1 MNKFKR
7 EGRKQQHESTQ
18 SSRILDS
25 IRINDYRWIIDK
37 HFVNSID
44 FLYYLIIPVVWA
56 GFTVGK
62 RAVNIQIVRIN
73 GKKIGF
79 GTTLKRYILAGLVYG
94 VTLGIGLLV
103 FSLPFY
109 SQLQPPYEMF
119 LRSVHNHKSF
129 LINRLGIKQL
139 LSSDC
144 TYNKNKDIIL
154 WHLVW

>member
-1 MNKFKR
+1 M
-7 EGRKQQHESTQ
+7 
-18 SSRILDS
+18 
-25 IRINDYRWIIDK
+25 
-37 HFVNSID
+37 NSID

-119 LRSVHNHKSF
+119 PPE
-129 LINRLGIKQL
+129 
-139 LSSDC
+139 C
-144 TYNKNKDIIL
+144 T
-154 WHLVW
+154 